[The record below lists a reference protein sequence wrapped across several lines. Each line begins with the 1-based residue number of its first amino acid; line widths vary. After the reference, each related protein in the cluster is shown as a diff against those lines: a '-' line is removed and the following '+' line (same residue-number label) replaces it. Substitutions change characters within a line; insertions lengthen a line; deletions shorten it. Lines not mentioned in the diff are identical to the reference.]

1 MKIIISLKIKAVG
14 FSNTFAQDE
23 LKDPPVY
30 MYYPPTVNL
39 GRDTVLSFNNSLPAI
54 TKTFH
59 TWKNDQELINIFGHK
74 IYSFYIH
81 LWLTYHRP

>member
-1 MKIIISLKIKAVG
+1 MHTYSHVVQLSTIRMLLVMKIIISLKIKAVG

-59 TWKNDQELINIFGHK
+59 T
-74 IYSFYIH
+74 
-81 LWLTYHRP
+81 